1 MLVSKKPKTY
11 PASYSLIW
19 SMFFGLLFLAFGIG
33 FMLFPYGLDIF
44 NIDIPSISFYEF
56 TILALAIQRL
66 TRLFV
71 YDSIMH
77 FVRDLFLDLKEVKQ
91 DGEIYIERHKPTTHV
106 RRLMYELIACP
117 WCTSVWM
124 SLFVIGSYFVFPILN
139 LLWLILAASSVATF
153 IQISINKI
161 GWQAENA
168 KNECIRK
175 Q

>member
-19 SMFFGLLFLAFGIG
+19 SVFFGLLFIAFGIG
-33 FMLFPYGLDIF
+33 FMLFPYGLDLF
-44 NIDIPSISFYEF
+44 NIDIASVSLYEF
-56 TILALAIQRL
+56 VILSLATQRL

-71 YDSIMH
+71 YDSIMQ
-77 FVRDLFLDLKEVKQ
+77 FVRDLFLDLKEVEEN
-91 DGEIYIERHKPTTHV
+91 GEIIIERHKPTTHV
-106 RRLMYELIACP
+106 SRLMYELLACP

-124 SLFVIGSYFVFPILN
+124 SLFVFGSFFVFPILN
-139 LLWLILAASSVATF
+139 LLWLLLAGSAVATF

-168 KNECIRK
+168 KNDCLKR
-175 Q
+175 

>member
-33 FMLFPYGLDIF
+33 FVLFPYGIDVF
-44 NIDIPSISFYEF
+44 NIDIASVSLYEF
-56 TILALAIQRL
+56 VILSLATQRL

-71 YDSIMH
+71 YDSIMQ
-77 FVRDLFLDLKEVKQ
+77 FVRDLFLDLKEVEEN
-91 DGEIYIERHKPTTHV
+91 GEILIERHKPTTHV
-106 RRLMYELIACP
+106 RRLMYELLACP

-124 SLFVIGSYFVFPILN
+124 SLFVFGSFFVLPILN
-139 LLWLILAASSVATF
+139 LLWLLLAGSAVATF

-168 KNECIRK
+168 KNECLKR
-175 Q
+175 